1 MSDNKGASLSDE
13 AWRDGIKQRWREI
26 NEALQ
31 RGDGSVA
38 KEMAA
43 IKDAVDFVSQW
54 EHLSDDIAAAEE
66 LEMTEEK
73 KTITE
78 QREKLEQKWQ
88 EQQKESHHYN
98 LRNVI
103 VEIRAGTG
111 GEEAALFAADLYRM
125 YQRFAARRGWRTEVL
140 SLQDT
145 ENQGIRE
152 VVMLLKGADV
162 FAHMRHES
170 GTHRVQRVP
179 KTESSGRIH
188 TSAATVAVL
197 PEAQESDIA
206 IDPQELRIDTYRA
219 SGPGGQSVNKT
230 DSAVRV
236 THLPTGLVVQCQDEK
251 SQHRNKA
258 RALKVL
264 RARLFDRQQQQ
275 EAAARSEQRMTQI
288 GSGDRS
294 ERIRTYNFPQNRV
307 TDHRIGLTMRQL
319 DKILAGEGLE
329 DIINQLK
336 NHAS

>member
-1 MSDNKGASLSDE
+1 MSDDKGASLSDE
-13 AWRDGIKQRWREI
+13 AWRDGIKQRWQEI

-73 KTITE
+73 KTITA

-88 EQQKESHHYN
+88 EQQKQSHHYN

-162 FAHMRHES
+162 FVHMRHES

-329 DIINQLK
+329 DIMNRLK

>member
-1 MSDNKGASLSDE
+1 MSDDKGASLSDE
-13 AWRDGIKQRWREI
+13 AWRDGIKQRWQEI

-73 KTITE
+73 KTITA

-307 TDHRIGLTMRQL
+307 TDHRIGLTIRQL

-329 DIINQLK
+329 NIINQLK
-336 NHAS
+336 QQAS

>member
-1 MSDNKGASLSDE
+1 MSDDKGASLSDE
-13 AWRDGIKQRWREI
+13 AWRDGIKQRWQEI

-73 KTITE
+73 KTITA

-206 IDPQELRIDTYRA
+206 IDAQELRIDTYRA

-329 DIINQLK
+329 NIINQLK
-336 NHAS
+336 QQAS

>member
-1 MSDNKGASLSDE
+1 MSDDKGASLSDE
-13 AWRDGIKQRWREI
+13 AWRDGIKQRWQEI

-73 KTITE
+73 KTITA

-88 EQQKESHHYN
+88 EQQKQSHHYN

-319 DKILAGEGLE
+319 DKILQGEGLE
-329 DIINQLK
+329 NIINQLK
-336 NHAS
+336 QQAS

>member
-1 MSDNKGASLSDE
+1 MSDDKGASLSDE

-38 KEMAA
+38 KEMAD

-54 EHLSDDIAAAEE
+54 ENLSDDIAAAEE

-88 EQQKESHHYN
+88 EQQKQSHHYN

-206 IDPQELRIDTYRA
+206 IDAQELRIDTYRA

-307 TDHRIGLTMRQL
+307 TDHRIGLTMHQL

-329 DIINQLK
+329 AIMNRLK
-336 NHAS
+336 HHAS

>member
-1 MSDNKGASLSDE
+1 MSDERGASLSDG
-13 AWRDGIKQRWREI
+13 AWRDGIKQRWQEI

-43 IKDAVDFVSQW
+43 IKDAVDFVLQW
-54 EHLSDDIAAAEE
+54 EHLSDDITAAEE
-66 LEMTEEK
+66 LEMTEE
-73 KTITE
+73 
-78 QREKLEQKWQ
+78 REKLVAKREAL
-88 EQQKESHHYN
+88 EQQWRQQQSESHHYN
-98 LRNVI
+98 FRNVI

-125 YQRFAARRGWRTEVL
+125 YQRFAARRGWRSEVL

-162 FAHMRHES
+162 FVDMRHES

-264 RARLFDRQQQQ
+264 RARLFDRQQQE

-307 TDHRIGLTMRQL
+307 TDHRIGLTIRQL
-319 DKILAGEGLE
+319 DKILEGEGLE
-329 DIINQLK
+329 AIMNQLK
-336 NHAS
+336 QQAS